1 MNFNDGDILF
11 NLLEL
16 IHINKDVED
25 NMGNIDYVKKIS
37 FFSEIDDEYADKI
50 ANLIIERK
58 YKKNMIV
65 FMEGE
70 PAEAVYFVK
79 KGKIK
84 ISKNT
89 NDGKEHIIHIMTD
102 GEVFAEACL
111 FGTSPYPAN
120 AEAIEDTDVYM
131 IKNSD
136 LEKMLEASPKTAIQ
150 IIKVLSKRLNLVS
163 RQIENLALR
172 DAYGKTASLI
182 IQLLKDNGIT
192 ADNGVVLKTN
202 LSRQDMG
209 NMVGLTRETLTRAL
223 TRLKND
229 KAIDIDRDEIRI
241 LDLKKLKSWIY

>member
-1 MNFNDGDILF
+1 MN
-11 NLLEL
+11 
-16 IHINKDVED
+16 
-25 NMGNIDYVKKIS
+25 NIDYVKKLS
-37 FFSEIDDEYADKI
+37 FFSEIDDDDAEKI

-58 YKKNMIV
+58 YKKNKII

-70 PAEAVYFVK
+70 PAEAVFFVK
-79 KGKIK
+79 NGKIK

-89 NDGKEHIIHIMTD
+89 LDGKEHIIHIMTG

-111 FGTSPYPAN
+111 FGISPYPAN
-120 AEAIEDTDVYM
+120 AEATEDSEVYL

-136 LEKMLEASPKTAIQ
+136 LGKLLESSPKTAIQ
-150 IIKVLSKRLNLVS
+150 IIKVMSKRLNLVS
-163 RQIENLALR
+163 SQIENLALR

-182 IQLLKDNGIT
+182 IQLLKDEDKV
-192 ADNGVVLKTN
+192 ARDGVVLKIN

-229 KAIDIDRDEIRI
+229 RAIEINRDEIKV
-241 LDLKKLKSWIY
+241 LDLEKLKSWIY

>member
-1 MNFNDGDILF
+1 MR
-11 NLLEL
+11 
-16 IHINKDVED
+16 
-25 NMGNIDYVKKIS
+25 NIDYVKKLS
-37 FFSEIDDEYADKI
+37 FFSEMDDEDINKI

-58 YKKNMIV
+58 YKKNMII

-70 PAEAVYFVK
+70 KAEAVFFVK
-79 KGKIK
+79 KGKVK

-89 NDGKEHIIHIMTD
+89 LDGKEHIIHIMTD

-111 FGTSPYPAN
+111 FGVSPYPAN
-120 AEAIEDTDVYM
+120 AEAIEDSEVYM

-136 LEKMLEASPKTAIQ
+136 LEKMLESSPKTSIQ
-150 IIKVLSKRLNLVS
+150 IIKVMSKRLNLVS
-163 RQIENLALR
+163 SQIENLALR

-182 IQLLKDNGIT
+182 IQLLKNDGKSAGDGI
-192 ADNGVVLKTN
+192 VLRTN

-229 KAIDIDRDEIRI
+229 GAIDTDRDEIKI
-241 LDLKKLKSWIY
+241 LNLEKLKSWIW